1 MVSLKAAISNW
12 PPWYL
17 IYFSS
22 YAQRYIFF
30 FFPLHLYLS
39 VSTEFVY
46 HIYSVV
52 LLLCLLDKKWSHSR
66 RICNYSGAFKRE
78 LVPHPALCFL
88 C

>member
-30 FFPLHLYLS
+30 FPY
-39 VSTEFVY
+39 
-46 HIYSVV
+46 IYI
-52 LLLCLLDKKWSHSR
+52 LLLALNLSIIFIVLYFSCVCWTK
-66 RICNYSGAFKRE
+66 SGLIAGGSVTI
-78 LVPHPALCFL
+78 LVLSKGS
-88 C
+88 

>member
-30 FFPLHLYLS
+30 FFPYLY
-39 VSTEFVY
+39 
-46 HIYSVV
+46 I
-52 LLLCLLDKKWSHSR
+52 LLLALNLSIIFIVLYFSCVCWTK
-66 RICNYSGAFKRE
+66 SGLIAGGSVTI
-78 LVPHPALCFL
+78 LVLSKGS
-88 C
+88 